1 MIMSTAIKVR
11 TPVHELIRE
20 RRSPL
25 AYSDQPVGPEELRS
39 LLEAARWA
47 ASSYNQQPWHFIV
60 ATKENPEEY
69 ERLLGCIAPANASW
83 ARNAPVLMLS
93 VAKLAFD
100 ANGAQNR
107 HALHD
112 VGQATANLS
121 LQATALGLGVHQ
133 MGGFD
138 ATRAREEFSIPEG
151 YEPVAAIAVGYP
163 GDPESLPESLRA
175 RAMAPR
181 TRRRLEEFVFAGRWG
196 KTAPVFES
204 AE

>member
-1 MIMSTAIKVR
+1 MSTLFATEVQVHDLIK
-11 TPVHELIRE
+11 E

-25 AYSDQPVGPEELRS
+25 AYSDRLVGNEELRS

-60 ATKENPEEY
+60 ATKEDPAEY
-69 ERLLGCIAPANASW
+69 ERLLGCIVPGNAQW
-83 ARNAPVLMLS
+83 AGKAPVLMLS
-93 VAKLAFD
+93 VAKLTYD
-100 ANGAQNR
+100 ANGAPNR

-112 VGQATANLS
+112 IGQATAHLA

-138 ATRAREEFSIPEG
+138 VARAREVFSIPEG

-163 GDPESLPESLRA
+163 GDPEGLPEGLRVRA
-175 RAMAPR
+175 RAPR
-181 TRRRLEEFVFAGRWG
+181 TRRELGEFVFTGKWGR
-196 KTAPVFES
+196 TS
-204 AE
+204 AEVE

>member
-1 MIMSTAIKVR
+1 MSTLVATEV
-11 TPVHELIRE
+11 PVHELIRE

-25 AYSDQPVGPEELRS
+25 AYSDRPVGTEELRS

-47 ASSYNQQPWHFIV
+47 ASSFNQQPWHFIV
-60 ATKENPEEY
+60 ATKEDPAEY
-69 ERLLGCIAPANASW
+69 ERLLGCIVPGNVVW

-93 VAKLAFD
+93 VAKLTFD
-100 ANGAQNR
+100 ANGAPNR

-112 VGQATANLS
+112 TGQAAAQLA

-138 ATRAREEFSIPEG
+138 AARAREVFSIPEG

-163 GDPESLPESLRA
+163 GDPESLPESLRV
-175 RAMAPR
+175 RASAPR
-181 TRRRLEEFVFAGRWG
+181 TRRELGEFVFTGRWG
-196 KTAPVFES
+196 KTSPAVES
-204 AE
+204 AR